1 MTMNIVGKTLV
12 IINLVFA
19 LLVAGFLVMD
29 FATRT
34 NWENSFKQ
42 VKGELDVSRANT
54 RTAQET
60 NVKLLDEKKTVLAD
74 KTALAKEFK
83 DFKDDAEKSIAAA
96 NKAKEEETKKAES
109 EQFKSQK
116 ILSENARL
124 IEENKDQ
131 SATIAKRNGLIKEL
145 QYDANKYRQEAL
157 ANEQKANSANQR
169 SLALLE
175 QLRQKELE
183 LVRREN
189 AGKGGSTAA
198 YSPRNPD
205 YRNPPEAYV
214 KGVVEKVSATD
225 PKEAQISIGSDEGLK
240 ENNTLDVFRLAPEP
254 QYIGTL
260 RVTYVDHHTAVG
272 KLLPRASAG
281 QRNVLKAGD
290 EVASR
295 IIR

>member
-1 MTMNIVGKTLV
+1 MNIVGKTLV

-19 LLVAGFLVMD
+19 LLVAGFLVID
-29 FATRT
+29 FATRA
-34 NWENSFKQ
+34 NWENGFKQ
-42 VKGELDVSRANT
+42 VKSELDISRANT

-60 NVKLLDEKKTVLAD
+60 NMKLLEEKKTAEANLN
-74 KTALAKEFK
+74 AL
-83 DFKDDAEKSIAAA
+83 EKKYKAYELETRDSLE
-96 NKAKEEETKKAES
+96 KAKSQAEAEAKKAES

-124 IEENKDQ
+124 IEEIKDLTAVVKDRSSKILQ
-131 SATIAKRNGLIKEL
+131 L
-145 QYDANKYRQEAL
+145 QYDANKYRQEAQ

-189 AGKGGSTAA
+189 LGKGSSSTAA
-198 YSPRNPD
+198 YSARNPD

-214 KGVVEKVSATD
+214 KGVVEKVSASD

-240 ENNTLDVFRLAPEP
+240 ENNTLDVFRLTPAPE
-254 QYIGTL
+254 YVGTL
-260 RVTYVDHHTAVG
+260 RLTYVDHHTAVG
-272 KLLPRASAG
+272 RMLPRASAG
-281 QRNVLKAGD
+281 QRNVLKVGD